1 MREYYAELLENYKDV
16 VTVRE
21 VVALTGYARSTVNNW
36 CSRGML
42 KSFRKGNLFYIPKVF
57 LIDFLCSVYF
67 RTIVQK
73 SNWHIRTLRTF
84 ADRQQRR
91 AIQVK

>member
-67 RTIVQK
+67 RTVSGNQGGIF
-73 SNWHIRTLRTF
+73 IF
-84 ADRQQRR
+84 
-91 AIQVK
+91 